1 MSDVE
6 LLMDNARL
14 RDEIEPFLDESVY
27 LVDMDKMSVRN
38 ENEFLSSLLAWE
50 KAPVLPIGQWFE
62 PQLVMPD
69 HQTLSDDELHQ
80 QLHQVIGRMYEKNI
94 LLVHTDHLSDRQLY
108 CLIVRDIL
116 PAQEKKVVL
125 PKKFLK
131 WQCLDIVE
139 DEESWLRF
147 YASEEDRL
155 AWAFETSLKLPPKEQ
170 LPFSANVAATSPV
183 TDGVLLQAVVIAP
196 SVNTVW
202 TRHPRKTD
210 LAFEI
215 HARSLPGPVVIF
227 GHEIGSWA
235 NNGLNCNSIP
245 CIIDGSWTSTE
256 TREVGAI
263 TRKRSLQVELFRR
276 QNLRRMN
283 LAELDRNSER
293 HVSSQSSHFA
303 LDDCDYLVRCLTRT
317 SDKQRPTGS
326 TIGL

>member
-80 QLHQVIGRMYEKNI
+80 QLHQIIGRLYEKNI

-170 LPFSANVAATSPV
+170 LPF
-183 TDGVLLQAVVIAP
+183 
-196 SVNTVW
+196 
-202 TRHPRKTD
+202 PRT
-210 LAFEI
+210 
-215 HARSLPGPVVIF
+215 LPQ
-227 GHEIGSWA
+227 HR
-235 NNGLNCNSIP
+235 L
-245 CIIDGSWTSTE
+245 
-256 TREVGAI
+256 
-263 TRKRSLQVELFRR
+263 
-276 QNLRRMN
+276 
-283 LAELDRNSER
+283 
-293 HVSSQSSHFA
+293 
-303 LDDCDYLVRCLTRT
+303 
-317 SDKQRPTGS
+317 
-326 TIGL
+326 